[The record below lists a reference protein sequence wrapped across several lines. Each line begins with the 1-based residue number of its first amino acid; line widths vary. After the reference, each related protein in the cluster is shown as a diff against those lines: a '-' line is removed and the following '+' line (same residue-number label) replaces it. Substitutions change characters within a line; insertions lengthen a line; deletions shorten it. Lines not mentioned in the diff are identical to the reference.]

1 MGIQAAT
8 GVSPLTYGLSS
19 SVPFQKR
26 KYAVNKPTSPAQ
38 LAVSS
43 GVISRGFSIGDLVE
57 EGRVHSAIYT
67 DPEIF
72 ALEMERIFKRTWIY
86 IGHESEVPKT
96 GDFRLRKI
104 GQQPVIMVRG
114 KDGAVNVLM
123 NRCLHRGAVVAEVES
138 GNTKFFRCWYHGWT
152 YDTAGKLVQVTAD
165 EGYEPGFCE
174 KKGGLARPAR
184 VEDYRGFVFASLSD
198 DVLPLREHLGQ
209 AADLMNYLIDF
220 SPTGKITLNAG
231 VNKTAYRGNWKLV
244 GMDGYHV
251 NYVHASVVEGW
262 SADENSG
269 IAAMHKNDPF
279 SDSALT
285 RTRDLGYGNV
295 LLDFREHRMASI
307 DKYVGFLRSTKKG
320 EEYVDAM
327 FAAYGEEQAKKN
339 LSLAGDPHLGVFP
352 NLQVIGNQIR
362 IINPI
367 SADETEVL
375 MFPVLLEDVPDEIN
389 ALRMRQHES
398 FYGPSSSGSPDD
410 AEIFERVQM
419 GMKATVNPWIDMSR
433 GLNREIVDVD
443 GTRVGRISDETTQR
457 GQMREWKRR
466 MSVD

>member
-1 MGIQAAT
+1 M
-8 GVSPLTYGLSS
+8 
-19 SVPFQKR
+19 
-26 KYAVNKPTSPAQ
+26 NKPTSPAQ

-114 KDGAVNVLM
+114 KDAAVNVLM

-285 RTRDLGYGNV
+285 RTRDLGHGNV

>member
-1 MGIQAAT
+1 M
-8 GVSPLTYGLSS
+8 
-19 SVPFQKR
+19 
-26 KYAVNKPTSPAQ
+26 NKPTSPAQ

-389 ALRMRQHES
+389 TLRMRQHES

-410 AEIFERVQM
+410 GEIFERVQM

>member
-1 MGIQAAT
+1 M
-8 GVSPLTYGLSS
+8 
-19 SVPFQKR
+19 
-26 KYAVNKPTSPAQ
+26 NKPTSPSA
-38 LAVSS
+38 LS
-43 GVISRGFSIGDLVE
+43 GATGIISRGIPIEDLVE
-57 EGRVHSAIYT
+57 ERRIHSAIYT

-72 ALEMERIFKRTWIY
+72 ELEMERIFSRTWVY
-86 IGHESEVPKT
+86 IGHESEVPKV

-104 GQQPVIMVRG
+104 GKQPVIMVRG
-114 KDGAVNVLM
+114 KDGAVNVMM

-152 YDTAGKLVQVTAD
+152 YDTAGKLVQVTSE

-174 KKGGLARPAR
+174 KMGGLARPPL
-184 VEDYRGFVFASLSD
+184 VQDYRGFVFACLSE

-209 AADLMNYLIDF
+209 AANLLDYLIDF
-220 SPTGKITLNAG
+220 SPSGKITLNAG

-262 SADENSG
+262 GDDENSG

-279 SDSALT
+279 SDAALT
-285 RTRDLGYGNV
+285 RTRDLGRGHV
-295 LLDFREHRMASI
+295 LLDFRDHRMASI
-307 DKYVGFLRSTKKG
+307 EKYVDFLRSIPG
-320 EEYVDAM
+320 GSDYVSAM
-327 FAAYGEEQAKKN
+327 YGAYGEEKAKQN
-339 LSLAGDPHLGVFP
+339 LSLAGDPHLGVYP

-362 IINPI
+362 IMNPI
-367 SADETEVL
+367 AADQTEVL

-389 ALRMRQHES
+389 TMRMRQHES

-410 AEIFERVQM
+410 GEIFERAQM
-419 GMKATVNPWIDMSR
+419 GMNATVNPWIEMSR
-433 GLNREIVDVD
+433 GLNREYVDED

-457 GQMREWKRR
+457 GQMREWKRL
-466 MSVD
+466 MTAV

>member
-1 MGIQAAT
+1 M
-8 GVSPLTYGLSS
+8 
-19 SVPFQKR
+19 
-26 KYAVNKPTSPAQ
+26 NKPTSPAQ

>member
-1 MGIQAAT
+1 M
-8 GVSPLTYGLSS
+8 
-19 SVPFQKR
+19 
-26 KYAVNKPTSPAQ
+26 NKPMSPAQ

-307 DKYVGFLRSTKKG
+307 DKYVGFLRSSKKG

-389 ALRMRQHES
+389 TLRMRQHES

-410 AEIFERVQM
+410 GEIFERVQM

>member
-8 GVSPLTYGLSS
+8 DVSPLTYGLSS

-26 KYAVNKPTSPAQ
+26 KYAVNKPASPAQ

-72 ALEMERIFKRTWIY
+72 ALEMDRIFKRTWIY

-285 RTRDLGYGNV
+285 RTRDLGNGNV
-295 LLDFREHRMASI
+295 LLDFREHRMAAI
-307 DKYVGFLRSTKKG
+307 DKYVGFLRTTKKG

-362 IINPI
+362 IVNPI
-367 SADETEVL
+367 SPDETEVL

-410 AEIFERVQM
+410 AEIFERAQM

-457 GQMREWKRR
+457 GQMREWKRL
-466 MSVD
+466 MSLD

>member
-1 MGIQAAT
+1 M
-8 GVSPLTYGLSS
+8 
-19 SVPFQKR
+19 
-26 KYAVNKPTSPAQ
+26 NKPTSPSK
-38 LAVSS
+38 LAGATGVVSRR
-43 GVISRGFSIGDLVE
+43 IPIEDLVE

-72 ALEMERIFKRTWIY
+72 ELEQDRIFSRTWIY

-104 GQQPVIMVRG
+104 GRQPVIMVRG

-174 KKGGLARPAR
+174 KMGGLARPPL
-184 VEDYRGFVFASLSD
+184 VQDYRGFVFASLSE

-209 AADLMNYLIDF
+209 AAELMDYLIDF
-220 SPTGKITLNAG
+220 SPTGKITLSAG
-231 VNKTAYRGNWKLV
+231 VNKTVYRGNWKLV

-262 SADENSG
+262 GDDENSG

-279 SDSALT
+279 SDTALT
-285 RTRDLGYGNV
+285 RTRDLGRGHV

-307 DKYVGFLRSTKKG
+307 DKYVDFLRTIPG
-320 EEYVDAM
+320 GDEYVAAM
-327 FAAYGEEQAKKN
+327 YSAYGEEKAKRN

-362 IINPI
+362 IMNPVA
-367 SADETEVL
+367 ADETEVL
-375 MFPVLLEDVPDEIN
+375 MFPVLLEDVPEEIN
-389 ALRMRQHES
+389 TLRLRQHES
-398 FYGPSSSGSPDD
+398 FYGPSASGSPDD
-410 AEIFERVQM
+410 AEIFERAQI
-419 GMKATVNPWIDMSR
+419 GMNATVNPWIEMSR
-433 GLNREIVDVD
+433 GLNREYVDED

-457 GQMREWKRR
+457 GQMREWKRL
-466 MSVD
+466 MTAV